1 MVSPHA
7 EFLSSFFENILCVLS
22 LKQMEDFGLLSAGIV
37 QMAQTL
43 LDLRPCRGAAK
54 TRRLLGEFSTI
65 SSTEEHFTRSC
76 QHRHD

>member
-1 MVSPHA
+1 MVSPQA

-43 LDLRPCRGAAK
+43 LDFIPAEAQPKQG
-54 TRRLLGEFSTI
+54 GF
-65 SSTEEHFTRSC
+65 
-76 QHRHD
+76 